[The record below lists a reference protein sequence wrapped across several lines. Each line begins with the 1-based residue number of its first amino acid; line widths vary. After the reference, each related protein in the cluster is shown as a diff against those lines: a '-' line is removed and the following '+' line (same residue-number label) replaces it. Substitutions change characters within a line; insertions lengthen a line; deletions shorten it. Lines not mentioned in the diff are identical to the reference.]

1 MGPVVGAPANFT
13 VETFSAGKG
22 IVDVV
27 IVSPN
32 GEKEKADCRFNND
45 KNLTYSVSYVP
56 KVEGDHSVIVKY
68 SGRDIPKS
76 PFPVKVEGHAGDA
89 SKVTASGPGLL
100 PDGVSINKQTYF
112 EIHTEGAGRGVPE
125 VIILDPHGH
134 KTSVPAKLRQ
144 ISTDLWRCEYT
155 STLVG
160 LHSINVFYAGKAI
173 PNSPFGVRV
182 APCKPF
188 NIPSSFIHIR
198 PFLISILLFSVRC

>member
-1 MGPVVGAPANFT
+1 MVGAPANFT

-22 IVDVV
+22 IVEVMV
-27 IVSPN
+27 VSPS
-32 GEKEKADCRFNND
+32 GEKENADCRFNND

-56 KVEGDHSVIVKY
+56 KAEGEHKIIVKY

-76 PFPVKVEGHAGDA
+76 PFPVNVFGHAGDA
-89 SKVTASGPGLL
+89 SKVTATGPGLMA
-100 PDGVSINKQTYF
+100 DGVSVDKQTYF
-112 EIHTEGAGRGVPE
+112 EIHTEGAGQGVPE

-144 ISTDLWRCEYT
+144 ISTDHWRCEYT
-155 STLVG
+155 SSMVG

-182 APCKPF
+182 APCKF
-188 NIPSSFIHIR
+188 FFTVVHGIIF
-198 PFLISILLFSVRC
+198 